1 MTESVEARL
10 LRDDGVGAAA
20 GLAVDDALTAG
31 YAREEPE
38 RPPTLRLYTYRSHC
52 ALVGRYQHLE
62 AEVDLDACRDTG
74 TQVSRRPTGGGAIVM
89 GDGQLGVALV
99 TRAPDARPREL
110 LERYSR
116 GVVAGLAE
124 VGIEASFGGKND
136 LEVAGRKIAG
146 LGLYADGRG
155 GLLFHASVLADLDV
169 PFMLR
174 VLRIP
179 AAKLG
184 RRAVSAVM
192 ARVTTVSRETGVG
205 WTGPTLRD
213 AVAKGFETAL
223 GLELVEGS
231 LSDEER
237 LAAERLE
244 GERYRAEEWLH
255 ERGPQPDAV
264 VSSVLRTPGGLVRL
278 HLATQGS
285 TIKSVVFTGDYNE
298 VPAPLAR
305 FEAALKW
312 TRLEPVSLNRVAAQ
326 ACAGETG
333 LGIPPEALV
342 DAVLRAGERALA
354 RSSAAPVRAQGSCYF
369 PDVAE

>member
-1 MTESVEARL
+1 MRSAEPARL
-10 LRDDGVGAAA
+10 LVDDGVSAYA
-20 GLAVDDALTAG
+20 GLAVDEALMSG
-31 YAREEPE
+31 YAREAPP

-62 AEVDLDACRDTG
+62 AEVDLEACRQSR
-74 TQVSRRPTGGGAIVM
+74 TQVCRRPTGGGAIVM
-89 GDGQLGVALV
+89 GAGQLGVAFV
-99 TRAPDARPREL
+99 TQAPDARPREL

-116 GVVAGLAE
+116 GIVTGLAE
-124 VGIEASFGGKND
+124 LGVVATFGGKND

-184 RRAVSAVM
+184 GRGIAAVSE
-192 ARVTTVSRETGVG
+192 RVTTVARETGDVSSG
-205 WTGPTLRD
+205 AAVRGL
-213 AVAKGFETAL
+213 VAKGFAQAL
-223 GLELVEGS
+223 GLELEEAERSEG
-231 LSDEER
+231 ER
-237 LAAERLE
+237 LDAERLE
-244 GERYRAEEWLH
+244 RERYRAQAWAH

-264 VSSVLRTPGGLVRL
+264 ASAALRTPGGHIRL

-298 VPAPLAR
+298 VPEPLAR
-305 FEAALKW
+305 FESALRW
-312 TRLEPVSLNRVAAQ
+312 TRLEPLSLNRLAAD
-326 ACAGETG
+326 ACGGDTG
-333 LGIPPEALV
+333 LGVPPQALADV
-342 DAVLRAGERALA
+342 VLRAGRRALA
-354 RSSAAPVRAQGSCYF
+354 RADATPLRDRGSCYF
-369 PDVAE
+369 PEVT